1 MYEALILA
9 VLIIG
14 GVLVALTLLIL
25 ANKGWREAG
34 QAYERVR
41 RRTLEPLVLAYAHG
55 KEPSLPTFIGG
66 PTRWFDRR
74 VLEVI
79 LLENIQ
85 LVRGIEHDRLARAL
99 EELGFVEQHLDGLNS
114 RRWWRRADAA
124 EKLGLAGARR
134 ALGLLARAL
143 RDEVPEVRMRAAKAL
158 GLLGGTASARQL
170 IHALGTPDR
179 WSTIR
184 IADILIGMGRQVV
197 DELILA
203 FPELTRQGKLAAL
216 DIVARVRSVQV
227 TPWLVQ
233 QLRDS
238 DADVRARGCH
248 ALGCIGDPEAGPGLI
263 AALADETWPVRAMAA
278 KSLGRMRHA
287 KGIDALASA
296 LGDSEWWVRSNAAH
310 ALKAMGH
317 DGAVVLEG
325 VLEGHDRFARQQAV
339 LMLQELGVVDSRV
352 HQLAHPD
359 PRRRAEAILFVN
371 RLVDAGQTGRLQQLA
386 REHPN
391 LGVRLTLET
400 LLPDGLARE
409 EAA

>member
-1 MYEALILA
+1 MYEALILT

-34 QAYERVR
+34 QAYERAR
-41 RRTLEPLVLAYAHG
+41 RRTLEPLVLSYAHG
-55 KEPSLPTFIGG
+55 KELSLTTMIGG
-66 PTRWFDRR
+66 LTRRFDRR

-79 LLENIQ
+79 LLETIQ

-99 EELGFVEQHLDGLNS
+99 EELGFVEQQLDGLNR

-124 EKLGLAGARR
+124 EKLGLAGAQR
-134 ALGLLARAL
+134 AIGPLAQAL
-143 RDEVPEVRMRAAKAL
+143 KDEVPEVRMRAAKGL

-184 IADILIGMGRQVV
+184 IADILIGMGRQVI

-203 FPELTRQGKLAAL
+203 FPELTPRGKLAAL
-216 DIVARVRSVQV
+216 DIIARVRLVQV
-227 TPWLVQ
+227 TPWLIER
-233 QLRDS
+233 LRDP
-238 DADVRARGCH
+238 DADVRARTCH
-248 ALGCIGDPEAGPGLI
+248 ALGCIGDLETGSGLI
-263 AALADETWPVRAMAA
+263 AALTDQAWPVRAMAA
-278 KSLGRMRHA
+278 KALGRMRCA

-296 LGDSEWWVRSNAAH
+296 LGDSEWWVRSNAAQ

-317 DGAVVLEG
+317 AGAVVLEG

-359 PRRRAEAILFVN
+359 TRRRAEAILFVN

-400 LLPDGLARE
+400 LLPDDLARE